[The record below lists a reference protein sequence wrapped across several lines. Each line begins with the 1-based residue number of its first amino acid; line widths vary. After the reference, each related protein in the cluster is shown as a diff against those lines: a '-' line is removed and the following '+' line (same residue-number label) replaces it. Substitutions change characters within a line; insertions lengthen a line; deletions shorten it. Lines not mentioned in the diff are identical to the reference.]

1 MAKEKDDS
9 VKTDKKKKVKNFK
22 EFDPTQ
28 FIEVEPVIAEAAGGK
43 IVVSWG
49 RMNPITTGHEKLINA
64 VINTAK
70 KEKASPAVYLTHSQ
84 DKNKNPLSYDDKVK
98 YAQKAF
104 GSIIVKSKAK
114 TIIELMKELAR
125 NYRDVIVVAG
135 SDRVKEFETLLNKYN
150 GKEYKFNSVTVVSA
164 GSRDPDAEGV
174 EGMSASKMRQ
184 FAADDDLNNF
194 SKGLPK
200 KLKSSA
206 RQVMTDVKKG
216 MNESIQE
223 DEDLQEKQPLSI
235 QQRRKRGLQM
245 KRFKTK
251 IKIGRERSKRKMANK
266 EKLMKRS
273 RKKALEFIRN
283 RLMKQKKYSE
293 MSPTEKIALD
303 KRVQK
308 INPKVLDRIAKRL
321 FPKVRAA
328 EKERLR
334 SVLNKKQEDTNEMF
348 ESFIAEKDTT
358 SSKPQD
364 PDVKDRP
371 GSQPKGYYKGV
382 AKDKKDARAAHFEK
396 GAKMDDDNPDAYKPA
411 PGDKEAKTKPS
422 VHTKRFKDMFGEAA
436 EGYCSDD
443 CCGADVKAADCT
455 CDPKCPHCDC
465 NAKSIDE
472 ASIVDTKVRKR
483 PHMALEKS
491 GAVKIDKR
499 FKMYKPKKELL
510 LDKELTELVE
520 DMNDFFH
527 SDLIEELSTIIETQ
541 EYDDLMESD
550 PSASLKKKAEK
561 TGISYG
567 ILKKVFDRGVAA
579 WRTGHRPGTNP
590 TQWGHARVNSFA
602 TKGKGTWGKADKDLA
617 DKVRKEEVELDEAKT
632 DIYHQHMLKALGKS
646 RLPKNHQYTSMVANN
661 GDFVVKDGGGRTA
674 GRIAKGDHNLKEVE
688 LDEAPRRKGAPK
700 MTGDSIAIQR
710 AKDAEHAKAM
720 GRSVKTGRKLPKKTM
735 TSTQRSLASLRRE
748 EVEMDEAHD
757 PKHVKMAVGIAS
769 DKRYAGGNMTGAVK
783 QIDKIK
789 KGLSN
794 HPQVRAVLRKQNEEL
809 INKLDELT
817 AAEKKLVNQMYDKK
831 GNLTPLGKKV
841 MNHGKKP
848 GDKGY
853 IESVE
858 ETITTPLSETPV
870 NMRTMKLINRIKKSG
885 VVKSGSMSKSGT
897 TKENNNLSTKEENKI
912 FTADEN
918 DILNKLLEKINSH
931 VLDGE
936 DCDKVIKEITSLGDF
951 GWSAREL
958 KEQYT
963 DRYEEGGN
971 AEINAAFAAMYEK
984 YVSEGALTDIAK
996 KRIARE
1002 KARDKIKHTQMVARA
1017 KVKDLRQEDTPSDRE
1032 WGTENLTDKYKKDTP
1047 GQND

>member
-28 FIEVEPVIAEAAGGK
+28 FIEVEPVIAEAASGK

-70 KEKASPAVYLTHSQ
+70 KEKASPAVYLTHSK

-150 GKEYKFNSVTVVSA
+150 GKEYKFNSVTVISA

-223 DEDLQEKQPLSI
+223 DEDLQEKEPLSI

-396 GAKMDDDNPDAYKPA
+396 GAKMDDDDPDAYKPA

-436 EGYCSDD
+436 DGYCSDD

-465 NAKSIDE
+465 NAKSIGE
-472 ASIVDTKVRKR
+472 ASSVDTKVRKR

-510 LDKELTELVE
+510 LDKELAELVE

-527 SDLIEELSTIIETQ
+527 GDLIEELSTIVETQ

-617 DKVRKEEVELDEAKT
+617 DKVRKEET
-632 DIYHQHMLKALGKS
+632 DL
-646 RLPKNHQYTSMVANN
+646 
-661 GDFVVKDGGGRTA
+661 
-674 GRIAKGDHNLKEVE
+674 
-688 LDEAPRRKGAPK
+688 
-700 MTGDSIAIQR
+700 
-710 AKDAEHAKAM
+710 AE
-720 GRSVKTGRKLPKKTM
+720 T
-735 TSTQRSLASLRRE
+735 
-748 EVEMDEAHD
+748 
-757 PKHVKMAVGIAS
+757 
-769 DKRYAGGNMTGAVK
+769 
-783 QIDKIK
+783 
-789 KGLSN
+789 LS
-794 HPQVRAVLRKQNEEL
+794 P
-809 INKLDELT
+809 
-817 AAEKKLVNQMYDKK
+817 AEKKLVDKMYDKK
-831 GNLTPLGKKV
+831 GKLTPIGKEV
-841 MNHGKKP
+841 MNYGLKP

-858 ETITTPLSETPV
+858 ETITTSLSETPV
-870 NMRTMKLINRIKKSG
+870 NMRTMKLIDRIKKSG

-912 FTADEN
+912 FSADEK
-918 DILNKLLEKINSH
+918 DTLNKLLEKINSH
-931 VLDGE
+931 VLNGE

-963 DRYEEGGN
+963 DRYEEDGN

-984 YVSEGALTDIAK
+984 YVGEGALTDIAK